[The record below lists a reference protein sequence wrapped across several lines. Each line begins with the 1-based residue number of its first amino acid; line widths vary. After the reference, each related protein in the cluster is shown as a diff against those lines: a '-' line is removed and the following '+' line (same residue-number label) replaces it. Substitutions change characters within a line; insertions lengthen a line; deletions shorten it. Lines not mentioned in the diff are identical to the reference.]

1 MLKWKKKKKKLV
13 KKVKKHNLGQL
24 YSGIWCW
31 QYSCE
36 DKVKHGLLS
45 KRLDQRKQEHSAWK
59 WQSIT
64 DKLLQ
69 KVMSSGHHM
78 E

>member
-1 MLKWKKKKKKLV
+1 MKKKKKKKLV

-45 KRLDQRKQEHSAWK
+45 KRLYQRKQEHSA
-59 WQSIT
+59 
-64 DKLLQ
+64 
-69 KVMSSGHHM
+69 
-78 E
+78 